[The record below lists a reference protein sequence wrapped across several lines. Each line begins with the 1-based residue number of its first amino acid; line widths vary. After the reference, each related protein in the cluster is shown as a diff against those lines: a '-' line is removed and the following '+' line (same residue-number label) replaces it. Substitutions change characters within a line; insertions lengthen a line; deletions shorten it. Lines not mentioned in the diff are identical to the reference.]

1 MIKDTLKLGINLLA
15 KPQPSGSWD
24 VLDIQASGLLRLRGW
39 TTANIQDIS
48 APTVN
53 VDGQVV
59 PLINRF
65 KTYRPDVQSLI
76 AGAAAFSGFV
86 FEYLLPFRENSISSI
101 IITTAENEIIFAG
114 AGELKIQRP
123 AYESLLSTAQV
134 LHRENIYGVGPPM
147 LTSAPIVLELTKNL
161 PAPILDFGC
170 GSGVLVKDLRE
181 MGLEAYGIEID
192 RPMIHQYL
200 LEAAKPYVTIYDGSF
215 PLPFPDRAFAS
226 IISTEVIEHV
236 PDYESAVAELA
247 RVTQSQAVFTVPNI
261 NAIPICYQHGVVPW
275 HLLEATHLNFFTQKS
290 LANLLSK
297 YFAQVEFAQ
306 VYPVMVNGTEFYTS
320 LAAICRK

>member
-1 MIKDTLKLGINLLA
+1 MTNDTLKLGINLLA
-15 KPQPSGSWD
+15 KPQPSGAWD
-24 VLDIQASGLLRLRGW
+24 VVDIQASGLLRIIGW

-53 VDGQVV
+53 VNGQLA

-65 KTYRPDVQSLI
+65 KTYRPDVQAHI
-76 AGAAAFSGFV
+76 AGASAFSGLV
-86 FEYLLPFRENSISSI
+86 LEYLLPWSENPVNSIV
-101 IITTAENEIIFAG
+101 ITTAANDIIFAG
-114 AGELKIQRP
+114 SGEIQSQRP
-123 AYESLLSTAQV
+123 AYESLLTTDQV

-147 LTSAPIVLELTKNL
+147 LTTAPVVLELTKNL

-170 GSGVLVKDLRE
+170 GSGVLVKELRE

-200 LEAAKPYVTIYDGSF
+200 LEAAQPYVTIYDGSF

-226 IISTEVIEHV
+226 VVSTEVIEHV
-236 PDYESAVAELA
+236 PDYEAAVAELA
-247 RVTQSQAVFTVPNI
+247 RVAQSQAIFTVPNI

-275 HLLEATHLNFFTQKS
+275 HLLEATHFNFFTQKS
-290 LANLLSK
+290 LAKLLGK
-297 YFAQVEFAQ
+297 YFAEVEFAQ

-320 LAAICRK
+320 LVAICQK